1 MSKLENNNQT
11 PTIMEALKEAAGFLQ
26 VHQREERVAE
36 LLLLYHLGIKKTELL
51 MKLRDKV
58 DPVLY
63 AAFRKD
69 LEEHVNTGIPLQHL
83 TGEEEF
89 LGRRYYVNR
98 DVLIPRPETEELV
111 LGIEKMIQERL
122 PGKQLTIADIG
133 TGSGI
138 IATSLKLAFPAAN
151 VIATDISE
159 RALLVAKS
167 NSKTLGASITVK
179 QGSYLE
185 PVHQLNQ
192 KVNVLVS
199 NPPYIDEADK
209 AQMADTV
216 KYFDPTIALFAD
228 DKGLAAY
235 KAIVQGLPDVL
246 AFPAVVGFEIGWQQ
260 GEAVQTLLQD
270 RFPAAEVEVR
280 KDINGKDRMV
290 FAWIEQ

>member
-1 MSKLENNNQT
+1 MSKSENKQY
-11 PTIMEALKEAAGFLQ
+11 PTISQALQEAIAILQ
-26 VHQREERVAE
+26 AHQREERVAE
-36 LLLLYHLGIKKTELL
+36 LLLLFHLGINKTELL
-51 MKLRDKV
+51 MNMREPV

-69 LEEHVNTGIPLQHL
+69 IQEHAETGIPLQHL

-111 LGIEKMIQERL
+111 LGLEKMIQQQL
-122 PGKQLTIADIG
+122 TGQDLTIADIG

-138 IATSLKLAFPAAN
+138 IATSLKLAFPAAE

-159 RALLVAKS
+159 RALLIAQS
-167 NSKTLGASITVK
+167 NSRTLGASITLK

-185 PVHQLNQ
+185 PLRQLGK

-209 AQMADTV
+209 EHMSDTV
-216 KYFDPTIALFAD
+216 KNFDPSLALFAD
-228 DKGLAAY
+228 DNGLAAY
-235 KAIVQGLPDVL
+235 KEIITGLPDIL
-246 AFPAVVGFEIGWQQ
+246 AFPAIAAFEIGWQQ
-260 GEAVQTLLQD
+260 GQAVRDLLVEE
-270 RFPAAEVEVR
+270 FPSAEVEVR
-280 KDINGKDRMV
+280 EDINGKDRMV
-290 FAWIEQ
+290 FAWIQE

>member
-1 MSKLENNNQT
+1 
-11 PTIMEALKEAAGFLQ
+11 MEILKEAAAFLQ
-26 VHQREERVAE
+26 DHQREERVAE
-36 LLLLYHLGIKKTELL
+36 LLLLYHLGINKTELL
-51 MKLRDKV
+51 MKLRDTV

-111 LGIEKMIQERL
+111 LGMEKIIRERL
-122 PGKQLTIADIG
+122 AGAQLTIADIG

-138 IATSLKLAFPAAN
+138 IATSLKLAFPEAN

-167 NSKTLGASITVK
+167 NSKTLGASITLK
-179 QGSYLE
+179 QGSYLA
-185 PVHQLNQ
+185 PIHQLDQ

-209 AQMADTV
+209 PQMADTV
-216 KYFDPTIALFAD
+216 KDFDPAIALFAD
-228 DKGLAAY
+228 DYGLAAY
-235 KAIVQGLPDVL
+235 KEIIHGLPNVL
-246 AFPAVVGFEIGWQQ
+246 ALPAVVGFEIGWQQ
-260 GEAVQTLLQD
+260 GEAVQTLLQG
-270 RFPAAEVEVR
+270 RFPGAEIEVR
-280 KDINGKDRMV
+280 KDMNGKDRMV

>member
-1 MSKLENNNQT
+1 LSKLENNNQT
-11 PTIMEALKEAAGFLQ
+11 PTIMAALKEAAAFLQ
-26 VHQREERVAE
+26 AHQREERVAE
-36 LLLLYHLGIKKTELL
+36 LLLLYHLAISKTELL
-51 MKLRDKV
+51 MKLRDTV
-58 DPVLY
+58 DPIQY
-63 AAFRKD
+63 AAFRRD
-69 LEEHVNTGIPLQHL
+69 LEEHVHTGIPLQHL

-111 LGIEKMIQERL
+111 LGIEKMIQKRL
-122 PGKQLTIADIG
+122 AGKQLTIADIG

-138 IATSLKLAFPAAN
+138 IATSLKLAFPEAN

-167 NSKTLGASITVK
+167 NSKTLGASIRVK

-185 PVHQLNQ
+185 PIHQLDQ

-209 AQMADTV
+209 AHMADTV
-216 KYFDPTIALFAD
+216 KDFDPTIALFAD

-235 KAIVQGLPDVL
+235 KAIVHGLSDVL

-260 GEAVQTLLQD
+260 GEAVRKLLQEK
-270 RFPAAEVEVR
+270 FPAAEVEVR